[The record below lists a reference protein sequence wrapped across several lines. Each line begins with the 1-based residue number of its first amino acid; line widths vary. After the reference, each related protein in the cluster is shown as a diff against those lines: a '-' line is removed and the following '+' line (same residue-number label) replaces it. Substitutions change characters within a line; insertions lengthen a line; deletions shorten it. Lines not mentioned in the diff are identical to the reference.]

1 MGPRRMFRAAA
12 FLQAFMAITHTFGL
26 FADESRGLVIDAAL
40 KVIQTQTT
48 LVMGSE
54 RTIWEF
60 YIGFG
65 LLFTVAML
73 VAAAISWTLGSAVGA
88 GGDVRLVRSLAWI
101 SFVGQLAVTALCFR
115 YFFIA
120 PQVVSLASAICLG
133 LGAMSAGKATAES
146 TGMPAPSL

>member
-1 MGPRRMFRAAA
+1 MSSSRMFRVAA

-26 FADESRGLVIDAAL
+26 FADESRGFVIDAAL

-48 LVMGSE
+48 VVMGSE

-73 VAAAISWTLGSAVGA
+73 VAAAISWLLGSAVGPA
-88 GGDVRLVRSLAWI
+88 GDLRFVKSLAWI
-101 SFVGQLAVTALCFR
+101 SFAGQLAVTALCFR

-133 LGAMSAGKATAES
+133 VGAMMAGKATAEP
-146 TGMPAPSL
+146 TGSASPSL

>member
-26 FADESRGLVIDAAL
+26 FADESRGLVLDAAL
-40 KVIQTQTT
+40 KVVQSQTMD
-48 LVMGSE
+48 VMGSE

-120 PQVVSLASAICLG
+120 PQIVSLASAICLG
-133 LGAMSAGKATAES
+133 VGASRVGMGSSETAGT
-146 TGMPAPSL
+146 PSPSV